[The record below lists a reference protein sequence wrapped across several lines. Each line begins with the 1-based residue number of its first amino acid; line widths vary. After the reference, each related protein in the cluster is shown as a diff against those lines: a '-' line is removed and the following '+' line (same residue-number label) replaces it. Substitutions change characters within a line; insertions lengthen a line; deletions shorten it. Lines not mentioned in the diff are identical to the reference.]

1 MDGARCTHRAPHA
14 ARRERMRRVGGVP
27 AVVHPRRG
35 RLEPGSRPALESDPP
50 CPCGRPALVIFT
62 TTEFGDVVWC
72 GA

>member
-1 MDGARCTHRAPHA
+1 MDGARCTRRAA
-14 ARRERMRRVGGVP
+14 QGAGRVRMRRVGDAP
-27 AVVHPRRG
+27 AVVHPERG
-35 RLEPGSRPALESDPP
+35 RLEPGSRPARASDPP